1 MSAPQLKSV
10 AFRQQRE
17 DAWQDLE
24 DLIDKIERRGVRAT
38 SAEELMR
45 LPLLY
50 RAALSSLSVARA
62 ISLDRH
68 LTRYLEN
75 LCTRAYLCL
84 YSTRRRPID
93 VLAHFFARALP
104 LRVYQLRY
112 HLLASTLIFFAGVG
126 VAAALTARD
135 DEMFYTFVSEA
146 YAQGRG
152 PHASTES
159 LRRVLFSGTD
169 HSDGALSQF
178 ASHLMTHNA
187 RIGMLSAT
195 LGVLFGLPVFYFMF
209 TNGLTLGAF
218 ISLYGARGLTVELF
232 SWLLPHGVTEI
243 LALLL
248 CGGAGLALGE
258 ALLFPGAESRRRHL
272 ARRGREAGVVIL
284 GAVGMFFIAGLIE
297 GFFRQRV
304 MDIPTRYLVAA
315 VSAAFWTLYL
325 GALGAQRQREALR
338 SDEGTP

>member
-10 AFRQQRE
+10 EFRQQRE
-17 DAWQDLE
+17 AAWQDLE
-24 DLIDKIERRGVRAT
+24 DLLEKIERRGVRAT

-62 ISLDRH
+62 ISLDRN
-68 LTRYLEN
+68 LTSYLEN

-93 VLAHFFARALP
+93 VLTHFLSRAFP

-112 HLLASTLIFFAGVG
+112 HLLGAALIFFAGVG

-135 DEMFYTFVSEA
+135 DEMFYTFVSSG

-159 LRRVLFSGTD
+159 LRHVLFSGASTT
-169 HSDGALSQF
+169 DGALSQF

-187 RIGMLSAT
+187 RIGILSAT
-195 LGVLFGLPVFYFMF
+195 LGVVFGLPVLYFMF
-209 TNGLTLGAF
+209 ENGLILGAF
-218 ISLYGARGLTVELF
+218 ISLYASRGLTVELF

-258 ALLFPGAESRRRHL
+258 AVLFPGASSRRAHL

-284 GAVGMFFIAGLIE
+284 GAVGMFFMAGLIE

-304 MDIPTRYLVAA
+304 QDIPTRYLLA
-315 VSAAFWTLYL
+315 SATAIFWTLYL
-325 GALGAQRQREALR
+325 GALGAQRYVEALR
-338 SDEGTP
+338 APEAP